1 MSQTSNETRVT
12 RDFWPKLKKSLASV
26 PFAEEVVARLLL
38 RL

>member
-1 MSQTSNETRVT
+1 MSQTSNETTVT

-26 PFAEEVVARLLL
+26 PFAEEVVASLLL